1 MSDGNN
7 GICSG
12 KMQVLVKLLQAIE
25 KEEGGSK
32 VLLFSYST
40 TVLDI
45 MEAFVQGQ
53 GEFNTQP
60 IIGTRSKTFVCN
72 HHLVV
77 SNWAD

>member
-1 MSDGNN
+1 M
-7 GICSG
+7 
-12 KMQVLVKLLQAIE
+12 VKLLQAIE

-53 GEFNTQP
+53 GD
-60 IIGTRSKTFVCN
+60 FVR
-72 HHLVV
+72 
-77 SNWAD
+77 